1 MFGEVLCDLFAHR
14 VGEPLASTAA
24 FVPLQGGA
32 PANVAVQL
40 ARLGVPTTLVTAV
53 GSDPLG
59 ARLTASLADDGVDT
73 SCVFVRRER
82 RTGVTLVE
90 VDPDGERR
98 FFGFRENSADL
109 SLGRD
114 DVSRPAV
121 QRAVASA
128 AIVHTGTVS
137 LRSPSARQATTA
149 LQQAA
154 RKAGALVSLDVNLR
168 PGMFPSLATL
178 LRLAR
183 GAVTRVDVVKAT
195 RDEAAQL
202 LELAPPRRRGGAVA
216 RAYDDALVDGL
227 LALGPRLALLTLDE
241 HGAIVA
247 TRGARARVPAP
258 RVQVVDATG
267 AGDGFVGAVLAELA
281 AARLD
286 RRAAD
291 DLDARALAALG
302 TVGCRAGAAV
312 VTAVGATTAMIR
324 GRPEGVV
331 VAGDA
336 SRRATVGSAYSGD
349 HLH

>member
-14 VGEPLASTAA
+14 VGEPLAETGA

-53 GSDPLG
+53 GHDPLG
-59 ARLTASLADDGVDT
+59 ARLTASLAKDGVDT
-73 SCVFVRRER
+73 ACVLVRKER

-90 VDPDGERR
+90 VDDDGERR

-114 DVSRPAV
+114 DVQGAAV
-121 QRAVASA
+121 IRALASA

-137 LRSPSARQATTA
+137 LRSASARQATTA
-149 LQQAA
+149 LQKAA

-168 PGMFPSLATL
+168 PGMFPSLALL

-183 GAVTRVDVVKAT
+183 SAVTRVDVVKAT

-202 LELAPPRRRGGAVA
+202 LGLAPPRRASA
-216 RAYDDALVDGL
+216 AALRAHDDVLVDGL

-241 HGAIVA
+241 HGAVVA
-247 TRGARARVPAP
+247 TRRARARVPAP
-258 RVQVVDATG
+258 RVEAVDATG

-281 AARLD
+281 SAALD
-286 RRAAD
+286 RRA
-291 DLDARALAALG
+291 LDALGEGELAALG
-302 TVGCRAGAAV
+302 VVGCRAGAAV

-324 GRPEGVV
+324 GRPVGIL
-331 VAGDA
+331 APRPRQRID
-336 SRRATVGSAYSGD
+336 RA
-349 HLH
+349 